1 MIKKGD
7 RIDILPQWQD
17 AGDANYV
24 WVATDDEENGRITIC
39 PISMA
44 IPIQPRSTVEVS
56 MIALREA
63 GFVSNILK
71 ADALAKNAS
80 TETA

>member
-39 PISMA
+39 PISM
-44 IPIQPRSTVEVS
+44 PISIKPRSTVDVN
-56 MIALREA
+56 MITLREA
-63 GFVSNILK
+63 DFASNILNK
-71 ADALAKNAS
+71 RAL
-80 TETA
+80 